1 VFLYPG
7 DYERFMEQLD
17 AALEADGVVL
27 YAYVL
32 MPNHLNS
39 VRRLATRG
47 GAPLGVWERVGGR
60 EGPEAG
66 ASGAGA
72 RVWIRRGRAETPPAS
87 ERNAKSKK
95 RQPCKPKTRF

>member
-1 VFLYPG
+1 VRENGRAAVFLEPG
-7 DYERFMEQLD
+7 DYERFLEQLD

-39 VRRLATRG
+39 KRSLAARG
-47 GAPLGVWERVGGR
+47 GAPLGVRERVGGR

-66 ASGAGA
+66 ASGAGSI
-72 RVWIRRGRAETPPAS
+72 VSGKGIRE
-87 ERNAKSKK
+87 K
-95 RQPCKPKTRF
+95 